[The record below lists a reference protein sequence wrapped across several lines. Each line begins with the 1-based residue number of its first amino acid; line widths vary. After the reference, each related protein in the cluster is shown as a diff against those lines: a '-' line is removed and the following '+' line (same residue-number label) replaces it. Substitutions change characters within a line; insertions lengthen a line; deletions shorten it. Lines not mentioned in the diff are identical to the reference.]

1 MNFIRK
7 IFEGKTD
14 DLVHKQ
20 FVRYGKGS
28 YENKALLDI
37 TVSKTNYK
45 IKTSFE
51 YSGEFAVLLAEELT
65 GSTRVT
71 GGIISTKNLSAELGS
86 LVVSM
91 KQADMNK
98 EQILDLFKR
107 FPTNLILLSFKSDKG
122 ELKSKVKAP
131 KAAKVGKDGDEGPKA
146 DFCVLTTADKTIV
159 EDLLFDIKGETKKV
173 FINHTFVI
181 NSLTVPKEYENNVEL
196 ARYHAIR
203 KGTLIRKI
211 TIDGKEEVKEKSFEA

>member
-91 KQADMNK
+91 KQFAG
-98 EQILDLFKR
+98 I
-107 FPTNLILLSFKSDKG
+107 
-122 ELKSKVKAP
+122 
-131 KAAKVGKDGDEGPKA
+131 
-146 DFCVLTTADKTIV
+146 KTFNI
-159 EDLLFDIKGETKKV
+159 
-173 FINHTFVI
+173 
-181 NSLTVPKEYENNVEL
+181 
-196 ARYHAIR
+196 
-203 KGTLIRKI
+203 
-211 TIDGKEEVKEKSFEA
+211 